1 MLMDQVEGQERM
13 AQMIENAQ
21 KQDDVEPL
29 ADAAHVVNR
38 ELTELDLDPGDLGGE
53 GGLGQIVG
61 IGIDGHDPLGAAAL
75 HLDGVE
81 AAVAADVEHGL
92 AGEIG
97 RDGVREALPFDVG
110 IVAQEMLGRGPDA
123 AQPHVV
129 EPWSQLVDALAG
141 QLLVGHDAAAAAM
154 RHWSAASSWAPAKAG
169 GSLSPRARGSS
180 RAAR

>member
-1 MLMDQVEGQERM
+1 MDQVEGQERM

-21 KQDDVEPL
+21 EQDEVEPL
-29 ADAAHVVNR
+29 AEAAHVENR

-81 AAVAADVEHGL
+81 AAIAADVEHGP

-97 RDGVREALPFDVG
+97 EWRAR
-110 IVAQEMLGRGPDA
+110 
-123 AQPHVV
+123 
-129 EPWSQLVDALAG
+129 
-141 QLLVGHDAAAAAM
+141 
-154 RHWSAASSWAPAKAG
+154 SAAI
-169 GSLSPRARGSS
+169 
-180 RAAR
+180 